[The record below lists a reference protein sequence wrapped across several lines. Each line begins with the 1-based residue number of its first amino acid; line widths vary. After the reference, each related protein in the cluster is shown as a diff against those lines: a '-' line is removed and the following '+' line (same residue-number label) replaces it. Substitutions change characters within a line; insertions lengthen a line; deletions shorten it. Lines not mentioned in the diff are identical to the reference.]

1 MSIKTRVTV
10 GVLIALLCA
19 FEVSATTSEEAA
31 ALERVT
37 QEIRFLRD
45 EVKNIQKLQRAD
57 ELESFDY
64 DALSRDLSE
73 IQEAIERHIKTP
85 SREPKSVAPLSADYD
100 RAN

>member
-1 MSIKTRVTV
+1 MFIKTRVTV
-10 GVLIALLCA
+10 GLLISLLST
-19 FEVSATTSEEAA
+19 FGVSATTSEEAA
-31 ALERVT
+31 ALERIT

-45 EVKNIQKLQRAD
+45 EVKSIQKLQRTD

-64 DALSRDLSE
+64 DALSRDLNE